1 MNGKLNQEKQITMTT
16 KTRLDEFRVK
26 EKEGRFIVQQKVHIK
41 KHGWLTKER
50 EYEEWDENVFG
61 DSMVAIGGKDGGCFM
76 CGEFRTLEQ
85 AKKAIE
91 MERKDRGFKKKD
103 VKYHKY

>member
-1 MNGKLNQEKQITMTT
+1 MTT

-26 EKEGRFIVQQKVHIK
+26 QIEGKFIVQQKVHIK
-41 KHGWLTKER
+41 KHGWLTKNR

-76 CGEFRTLEQ
+76 FGEFHTLEQ
-85 AKKAIE
+85 AKSAIE
-91 MERKDRGFKKKD
+91 MERKDKGFQKKD
-103 VKYHKY
+103 IKYHY